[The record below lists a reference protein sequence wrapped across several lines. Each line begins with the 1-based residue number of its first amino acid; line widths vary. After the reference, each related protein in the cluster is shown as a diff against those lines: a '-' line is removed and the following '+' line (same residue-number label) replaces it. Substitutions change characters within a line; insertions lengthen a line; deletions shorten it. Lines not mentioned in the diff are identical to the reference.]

1 MVGVLVTDIL
11 PPSPRK
17 LARMAQRALRR
28 LRRRLP
34 RLPQREIRERDFDF
48 VRSQLGP
55 GYGAATEAARAAVAA
70 AGAHGLQLETTY
82 TGKCLAALI
91 ERSRGR
97 PPLAVPSCS
106 GTPSTPS
113 TSRQSAPAPL
123 DPRALPR
130 SLRRF
135 VARRPVD

>member
-1 MVGVLVTDIL
+1 VTDIL

-17 LARMAQRALRR
+17 LARMARSVLQR

-34 RLPQREIRERDFDF
+34 SLPQVEISERDFDF
-48 VRSQLGP
+48 VRSQLGA

-70 AGAHGLQLETTY
+70 GAAHGLRLETTY

-91 ERSRGR
+91 ERARSGAAARG
-97 PPLAVPSCS
+97 PILLWNTFNAVDVEA
-106 GTPSTPS
+106 
-113 TSRQSAPAPL
+113 SAPAPL

-135 VARRPVD
+135 LAQRPVD